1 MFNKI
6 LIANRGEIAV
16 RIIRACREMGI
27 KTAAVFSEADADAM
41 HVKYA
46 DEKVCIGP
54 PASAESYLHIPS
66 IIAAAEITNAD
77 AIHPGSG
84 FLSEVAHF
92 AEICKECSITFI
104 GPSAQNI
111 EMMGDKARARKEM
124 SRYGLKPIP
133 GSKRGKK
140 GVIEDENQALIV
152 ARELG
157 YPVMIKAVGGGGG
170 RGIRAAHNDVSL
182 INVIKT
188 AQAEAQ
194 AAFGNPELYMEKLI
208 QNAKHIEFQVMADN
222 YGKAVHLGERECTI
236 QRRHQKLIE
245 ESPSPALDAKLR
257 EEIGKSVVKA
267 VRSMK
272 YSNVGTVEF
281 LMDEKKNFYFM
292 EMNTRI
298 QVEHPVTE
306 MITGIDLVKEQI
318 RLASGERVR
327 YEQKDVNFNGHAIEC
342 RINAEDPFNG
352 FAPSPGK
359 ITAYHPPGGPGI
371 RVDSHVY
378 VNYLVPP
385 YYDSLL
391 AKLIAYGQNREEAIL
406 RMQRALDEFIIEGVK
421 NTIPFHRKVM
431 ADERFVS
438 GEVHL
443 DFIESFEIKF

>member
-1 MFNKI
+1 MFNKV

-16 RIIRACREMGI
+16 RIIRACKELGI
-27 KTAAVFSEADADAM
+27 KTVAVFSEADADSL

-46 DEKVCIGP
+46 DEKLCIGP
-54 PASAESYLHIPS
+54 PSPAESYLHLPN
-66 IIAAAEITNAD
+66 IIAAAEITDAD

-124 SRYGLKPIP
+124 SRAGLKPIP
-133 GSKRGKK
+133 GSRHGKRGI
-140 GVIEDENQALIV
+140 IEDESHALLV
-152 ARELG
+152 AHELG

-182 INVIKT
+182 INVFKT

-194 AAFGNPELYMEKLI
+194 AAFGNPEIYMEKLI

-222 YGKAVHLGERECTI
+222 YGKAIHLGERECTI

-245 ESPSPALDAKLR
+245 ESPAPALDPKLR
-257 EEIGKSVVKA
+257 EEIGKAVVKA
-267 VRSMK
+267 VRSIK
-272 YSNVGTVEF
+272 YSNLGTVEF

-306 MITGIDLVKEQI
+306 MITGIDLVKDQV
-318 RLASGERVR
+318 RLASGERLR
-327 YEQKDVNFNGHAIEC
+327 YEQRDIAFSGHAIEC

-352 FAPSPGK
+352 FTPSPGK
-359 ITAYHPPGGPGI
+359 VTAYYPPGGPGV
-371 RVDSHVY
+371 RVDSHIY
-378 VNYLVPP
+378 VNYEVSP

-391 AKLIAYGQNREEAIL
+391 AKLIVHGQTREEAIM
-406 RMQRALDEFIIEGVK
+406 RMQRALDEFVVEGVK
-421 NTIPFHRKVM
+421 TTIPFHRKVM
-431 ADERFVS
+431 ADQRFIS

-443 DFIESFEIKF
+443 DFIESFGT